1 MQGQARKWKG
11 KNEEWARGMRWGWDD
26 PPLNKPPRVKM
37 RLDQEGGTKLRVA
50 EGFQDMAR
58 QCEEMGTAE
67 ESRMVVGVCN

>member
-1 MQGQARKWKG
+1 
-11 KNEEWARGMRWGWDD
+11 
-26 PPLNKPPRVKM
+26 M